1 MASGY
6 YWELKAGLQRK
17 LGHALTMLLPQFLSL
32 KNLWNSSS
40 VTNKNEFKLCLVR
53 PEERSHNC
61 AATVWTSFSTEDNIK
76 DEGVKPGLDLCP
88 LQPLSAPQPQC
99 HSHSSCLGTDPML
112 GPHSHVSR
120 VPAKW
125 SEVNACSYKCTAE
138 VNALQM
144 SMHCIN
150 ISPWAEHQLKSHRVQ
165 PLSQG
170 RAVFGSHGC
179 ISSVPQWHPPKG
191 SAFGW
196 CRSIVF

>member
-61 AATVWTSFSTEDNIK
+61 AATAWTSFSTEDNIK
-76 DEGVKPGLDLCP
+76 DEGVKRGLDLCP

-112 GPHSHVSR
+112 GPHSHVPCPCK
-120 VPAKW
+120 VIW
-125 SEVNACSYKCTAE
+125 SECVQLQMHCRSECIAD
-138 VNALQM
+138 VNAL
-144 SMHCIN
+144 HK
-150 ISPWAEHQLKSHRVQ
+150 HF
-165 PLSQG
+165 PLG
-170 RAVFGSHGC
+170 RAPAE
-179 ISSVPQWHPPKG
+179 VPQSPASKPG
-191 SAFGW
+191 
-196 CRSIVF
+196 